1 MHGTSFQLN
10 CTHWWTESS
19 WYWCSAPVLPKGFKT
34 SDIWRLPF
42 GRHFYPKPAAEWNS
56 VTEQNLLIIQLTKC
70 SPLDTVQMNRAS
82 VSNAIQFSAHLGRE
96 RLRTFPPYNSLIF
109 LTLSILFF
117 SCIAHCLMFLSHS
130 VFFCFVFFSFYFTS
144 QSNSLISV
152 LSLSFPSQSLCSP
165 SSDRAF
171 LCVFGPD
178 W

>member
-10 CTHWWTESS
+10 FTHWWTESS
-19 WYWCSAPVLPKGFKT
+19 WYRCSAPVLPKGFKT

-42 GRHFYPKPAAEWNS
+42 GRHFYPKPAPEWNS

-96 RLRTFPPYNSLIF
+96 RLRTFPPCNSLIF
-109 LTLSILFF
+109 LTLSVLFF
-117 SCIAHCLMFLSHS
+117 AASLIASCFCHIQ
-130 VFFCFVFFSFYFTS
+130 FFCLFVCFYFNS
-144 QSNSLISV
+144 QSNSLVSV
-152 LSLSFPSQSLCSP
+152 LSLSFSSQSLCSP